1 MRNTRL
7 LACITLATTALLS
20 QSASKPRVRLNTS
33 YGPVVIELEPEAAPK
48 TVENFLAYVK
58 EGFYTGT
65 IFHRVIPSFMVQGG
79 GFTENLQEKPA
90 REPIPNEADLSS
102 KAGLLNNRGT
112 VAMARTQAPNS
123 ASAQF
128 FINTVDN
135 PKLDYQNSTP
145 EGFGYCV
152 FGRVVDGMEAVSK
165 IEKVITVTRRGM
177 TNVPEFAVRIKSA
190 EVLPSN

>member
-1 MRNTRL
+1 
-7 LACITLATTALLS
+7 
-20 QSASKPRVRLNTS
+20 
-33 YGPVVIELEPEAAPK
+33 VVIELEPEAAPK